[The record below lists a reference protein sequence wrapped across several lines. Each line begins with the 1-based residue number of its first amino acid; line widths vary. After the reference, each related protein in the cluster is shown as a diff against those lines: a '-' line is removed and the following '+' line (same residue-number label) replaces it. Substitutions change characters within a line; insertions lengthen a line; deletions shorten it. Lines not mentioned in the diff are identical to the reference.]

1 MISKI
6 IPISIISL
14 IILICQSCSGGKN
27 TGENNSFETA
37 KKGSLEILVEAEAF
51 FDSNSEFQME
61 TANSGNQIMS
71 TQVGGWLAFDVNIP
85 VAGRYTSQVHLSSV
99 SSQSCWIE
107 DYFDNKDNR
116 TYNITGTMLCNRSS
130 GDTDFFTLSKDGSPL
145 NAGLHK
151 MKLHVDSGEVKIDW
165 LKFILLKEHQE
176 TPMVYTQNMKGSEW
190 VVVWADE
197 FNDTGL
203 PDTSKWTY
211 DIGNWGWGNFELQYY
226 TEARAENTRIEN
238 GNLIIEARK
247 NDMENPWTSTR
258 ITTRGKESFL
268 YGKIAFRAKVPAEK
282 GNWAAGWT
290 LGDSYIDELSWPY
303 CGELDILESV
313 GYEINDTTGNGK
325 NHASVHCGAYY
336 FKKGNQRTGILDVDD
351 MKDQF
356 HTYSLEWFPDSI
368 KAYVDDHQYFSYYD
382 TSTDLSWPYNKPQ
395 NIILNLAMGGG
406 WGGALGMNE
415 NITSQELIIDY
426 VRVYELK

>member
-27 TGENNSFETA
+27 TGENNPSVTDE
-37 KKGSLEILVEAEAF
+37 KGSLEILVEAEDF
-51 FDSNSEFQME
+51 FDSNGEFQME
-61 TANSGNQIMS
+61 TVNSGNQIMS

-85 VAGRYTSQVHLSSV
+85 VAGRYISQVHLSSV

-116 TYNITGTMLCNRSS
+116 TYNITGTMLFNRSS

-226 TEARAENTRIEN
+226 TEARAENTRIED

-268 YGKIAFRAKVPAEK
+268 YGKIAFTLAQSKRWLPGKRYHK
-282 GNWAAGWT
+282 TRQAG
-290 LGDSYIDELSWPY
+290 
-303 CGELDILESV
+303 
-313 GYEINDTTGNGK
+313 
-325 NHASVHCGAYY
+325 YY
-336 FKKGNQRTGILDVDD
+336 NCL
-351 MKDQF
+351 
-356 HTYSLEWFPDSI
+356 
-368 KAYVDDHQYFSYYD
+368 
-382 TSTDLSWPYNKPQ
+382 
-395 NIILNLAMGGG
+395 
-406 WGGALGMNE
+406 
-415 NITSQELIIDY
+415 
-426 VRVYELK
+426 